1 MLASLGVERH
11 VLQRDSR
18 HAPVAPSGVSCHFF
32 CAALLAAFQN
42 GCPCLKYDTI
52 TRAGKGQRGTGGASE
67 WCCGVCGHW
76 DLADRHKKGKEEKR
90 EEEEE
95 EQRRLGSKSRN
106 WRILT
111 WLKVR
116 KCCCCCFCWCLLC
129 C

>member
-1 MLASLGVERH
+1 MWLRLGLSAMFCSATVATHQWRPLASR
-11 VLQRDSR
+11 
-18 HAPVAPSGVSCHFF
+18 AIFF

-52 TRAGKGQRGTGGASE
+52 TRAGKGQGGTGGGSE
-67 WCCGVCGHW
+67 WCCGACGHW

-90 EEEEE
+90 VEEEEE

-116 KCCCCCFCWCLLC
+116 KCCCCCFCCCLL
-129 C
+129 